1 MFSARLL
8 LLFVHITAAAFL
20 FGASAGVAR
29 PVRRS
34 LAFGQKVILA
44 AAEDLVRRGKM
55 IGVSSMMTLFTG
67 VVLTATRL
75 EGFGKSP
82 KNFHA
87 ALGLMLVAVVVS
99 LFLVRPASVAI
110 LGQAKQETPNAQAIG
125 VQLKRLAMGQGI
137 LHLLWLVILV
147 LMLIRF

>member
-1 MFSARLL
+1 MLSTRLL
-8 LLFVHITAAAFL
+8 LLLVHITAAAFL

-34 LAFGQKVILA
+34 LELGPKAILS

-55 IGVSSMMTLFTG
+55 IGASSMMTLMTG
-67 VVLTATRL
+67 VVLLATRL

-87 ALGLMLVAVVVS
+87 ALGLMLGAVVLS
-99 LFLVRPASVAI
+99 LFLIRPTSVAI
-110 LGQAKQETPNAQAIG
+110 LGEARKEAPSADTLTAL
-125 VQLKRLAMGQGI
+125 LKRLSMGQGI
-137 LHLLWLVILV
+137 MHLLWVVMLV

>member
-1 MFSARLL
+1 MFSVRLL
-8 LLFVHITAAAFL
+8 VLLVHITAAAFL
-20 FGASAGVAR
+20 FGGSAGVAR

-34 LAFGQKVILA
+34 LELGPKAILA

-67 VVLTATRL
+67 IALLATRV

-87 ALGLMLVAVVVS
+87 ALGLMLGAVVLS
-99 LFLVRPASVAI
+99 LFLIRPAAAAI
-110 LGQAKQETPNAQAIG
+110 LGEASKEAPDRGTLTAH
-125 VQLKRLAMGQGI
+125 LKRLAMGQGI
-137 LHLLWLVILV
+137 MHLLWVVMLV